1 MGVREGGRV
10 GGREGGGRERERERG
25 GRERGRER
33 EERREKSVEGEG
45 EEIGNGILFLASNS
59 LVAYLALVLL
69 EEPSCMYLLPLAH
82 RHGIIRCEHREHH
95 LVNTH
100 TLPALDNLL
109 SSFFLDKL
117 SMALVGSD
125 PMDRKQTMGTRGLDS
140 SHTFSMSRITPS
152 ANFTPM
158 ASAMYLRAWA
168 AVRSG
173 HQDLNHIQLLLS
185 AVELLCEAVT
195 LSVAAF

>member
-1 MGVREGGRV
+1 M
-10 GGREGGGRERERERG
+10 
-25 GRERGRER
+25 
-33 EERREKSVEGEG
+33 REKRRKEESVEGEG
-45 EEIGNGILFLASNS
+45 EEIGNGSFLHQIVWWLTWLWCCWRNLLACTSCPWPIDTASY
-59 LVAYLALVLL
+59 A
-69 EEPSCMYLLPLAH
+69 
-82 RHGIIRCEHREHH
+82 
-95 LVNTH
+95 VNTENTIWSTR